1 MFDITSS
8 KLLLL
13 GIVALLVIG
22 PKDLPALL
30 RTLGKYVGII
40 RRHANDFR
48 AQFEEAI
55 RESDLDQLKKEVET
69 IGSDTEATMRSAEQ
83 AAEQSIAE
91 ARQSID
97 TGTAAELEGPKNTE
111 ATPDEGST
119 PVAAESLNGSSH
131 PGMESAEAGQAA
143 SESPPAGQTAEK
155 SGA

>member
-69 IGSDTEATMRSAEQ
+69 IGSDTEATMRSAE
-83 AAEQSIAE
+83 AVTEQSIAE

-97 TGTAAELEGPKNTE
+97 VGTAAELEAPKNAE
-111 ATPDEGST
+111 AAPAETST
-119 PVAAESLNGSSH
+119 PPAAESLNGSSH
-131 PGMESAEAGQAA
+131 PGTESPGQPA
-143 SESPPAGQTAEK
+143 SEPPPAGQAVEK

>member
-22 PKDLPALL
+22 PKDLPGLL

-69 IGSDTEATMRSAEQ
+69 IGSDTESTMRSAEL
-83 AAEQSIAE
+83 AAERSIAE
-91 ARQSID
+91 AHQTIE
-97 TGTAAELEGPKNTE
+97 TGTAAELEAPKTTE
-111 ATPDEGST
+111 PALPE
-119 PVAAESLNGSSH
+119 PVAAGSLKGSSH
-131 PGMESAEAGQAA
+131 PGTGDDAAGQSAVA
-143 SESPPAGQTAEK
+143 EPRPAGEAAEK